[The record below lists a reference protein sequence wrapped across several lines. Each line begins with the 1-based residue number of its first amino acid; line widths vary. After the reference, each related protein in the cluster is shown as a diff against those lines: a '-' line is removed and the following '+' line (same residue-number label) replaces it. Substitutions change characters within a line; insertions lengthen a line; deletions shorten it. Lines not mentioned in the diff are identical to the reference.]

1 MQSSR
6 QTYHLSKDVD
16 SFYEQQDWSSI
27 QDGTHLSV
35 GYDGKGI
42 PIIRSETDR
51 KEESAVV
58 RLSRGQKKGVKK
70 EATISVSS
78 SFTPQ
83 PRSKEQLLESLFLVH
98 KKTDKSELRHQW
110 HEHKH
115 IRAFLSDKTK
125 AIEYGID
132 NLMKRD
138 ATAKKPIIVLID
150 GDRALENAVKKVCKQ
165 RAIEH
170 RVDAYILDFIHLLEY
185 VWKVAN
191 AHLGEKNP
199 TRQEWVYQQ
208 AERFLGSQ
216 HERVLKEW
224 KHILEHQKLSE
235 NGQYQLERAICYL
248 SNRPHMID
256 YKTYLEKGYPI
267 TTGAVESACGHFI
280 KSRMDRNAMHWGKKG
295 AQDMLN
301 IRAIKKNQNW
311 QEYLDYFI
319 QKEQN
324 DKYKQVA

>member
-1 MQSSR
+1 
-6 QTYHLSKDVD
+6 
-16 SFYEQQDWSSI
+16 
-27 QDGTHLSV
+27 
-35 GYDGKGI
+35 
-42 PIIRSETDR
+42 
-51 KEESAVV
+51 
-58 RLSRGQKKGVKK
+58 
-70 EATISVSS
+70 
-78 SFTPQ
+78 
-83 PRSKEQLLESLFLVH
+83 
-98 KKTDKSELRHQW
+98 
-110 HEHKH
+110 
-115 IRAFLSDKTK
+115 
-125 AIEYGID
+125 
-132 NLMKRD
+132 MKRD

-208 AERFLGSQ
+208 AERLLGSQ